1 MIIQIEADKLRKKKM
16 NYGHHKEKL
25 CLKPHAI
32 HLLGTNDHYKLQP
45 LYSLPRL
52 LARILSE
59 MGVYFSRAP
68 AKRFFRFLQ

>member
-1 MIIQIEADKLRKKKM
+1 M

-45 LYSLPRL
+45 SYLGFPTQAVGEDSVGDGRVL
-52 LARILSE
+52 LASPRQTLLPVSAIVVLN
-59 MGVYFSRAP
+59 VIKKFI
-68 AKRFFRFLQ
+68 